1 MRYKR
6 PKLRRRL
13 TEGRL
18 LSVKESARLAMMS
31 KIDRER
37 AVAALVKRLYG

>member
-6 PKLRRRL
+6 PKLRR
-13 TEGRL
+13 GVL
-18 LSVKESARLAMMS
+18 LSARDSRRLAMMS
-31 KIDRER
+31 KIDREA